1 MKLEELKK
9 QLPAWK
15 ESNAEFYNNYVH
27 AIRGGKATLSAY
39 MHIYDYAMG
48 LISDLPQTVKFGSY
62 GTIFKNYHYKLG
74 FNGLLGMLLQVFE
87 NDKMLY
93 FQAQVNREKL
103 KMAILYWF
111 LFDDYHYNLMLAIK
125 KYPSQELKMQLEE
138 LEEQVIENALVLGI
152 KDREYW
158 EEQLAKGELIITG
171 NKLRKCFFV
180 ELEENFNV
188 EEFEE
193 IEELQEKV
201 TSNNL
206 EDNEEAKDDTE
217 VNDSELLKE
226 KVTTCNDKPQR
237 GRKPAFFGIDSL
249 QKLFALKMN
258 QEKANEVITMMEN
271 EASLE
276 LYNGIKLVSMIVALE
291 ACGYIDYL
299 LDGKVSGFYKLLPE
313 SCRRVLAYDTFNEYY
328 NNMHLYHFENKCFDQ
343 KIKDGTKENWEKEI
357 KRYILMFQG
366 IK

>member
-1 MKLEELKK
+1 
-9 QLPAWK
+9 
-15 ESNAEFYNNYVH
+15 
-27 AIRGGKATLSAY
+27 
-39 MHIYDYAMG
+39 
-48 LISDLPQTVKFGSY
+48 
-62 GTIFKNYHYKLG
+62 
-74 FNGLLGMLLQVFE
+74 
-87 NDKMLY
+87 
-93 FQAQVNREKL
+93 
-103 KMAILYWF
+103 
-111 LFDDYHYNLMLAIK
+111 MLAIK

-217 VNDSELLKE
+217 VNDSELLQE

-299 LDGKVSGFYKLLPE
+299 LGGKVSGFYKLLPE

-328 NNMHLYHFENKCFDQ
+328 NNMHLYHFENKCFDP

-357 KRYILMFQG
+357 KRYILMF
-366 IK
+366 

>member
-1 MKLEELKK
+1 MF
-9 QLPAWK
+9 
-15 ESNAEFYNNYVH
+15 SF
-27 AIRGGKATLSAY
+27 I
-39 MHIYDYAMG
+39 
-48 LISDLPQTVKFGSY
+48 IS
-62 GTIFKNYHYKLG
+62 
-74 FNGLLGMLLQVFE
+74 
-87 NDKMLY
+87 
-93 FQAQVNREKL
+93 
-103 KMAILYWF
+103 
-111 LFDDYHYNLMLAIK
+111 
-125 KYPSQELKMQLEE
+125 SQELKMQLEE

-258 QEKANEVITMMEN
+258 QEKANEGV
-271 EASLE
+271 
-276 LYNGIKLVSMIVALE
+276 
-291 ACGYIDYL
+291 
-299 LDGKVSGFYKLLPE
+299 
-313 SCRRVLAYDTFNEYY
+313 
-328 NNMHLYHFENKCFDQ
+328 
-343 KIKDGTKENWEKEI
+343 
-357 KRYILMFQG
+357 
-366 IK
+366 